1 MGYIKL
7 GLYQHKS
14 MTSIT
19 LYILPEVFILCLLMI
34 NSIYLRM
41 LGLKNQSE
49 LEIEDITQAI
59 HRTIER
65 GDIEKVRI

>member
-1 MGYIKL
+1 
-7 GLYQHKS
+7 
-14 MTSIT
+14 
-19 LYILPEVFILCLLMI
+19 
-34 NSIYLRM
+34 M